1 MIGWWAWLASWV
13 FMSFGGERRV
23 IEMGMLVFVSVAA
36 AAWLGLKWVF
46 KELEAHLD
54 SGDDHHP
61 D

>member
-1 MIGWWAWLASWV
+1 
-13 FMSFGGERRV
+13 MSFGEERRV
-23 IEMGMLVFVSVAA
+23 IEMGVLVFVSAAA

-54 SGDDHHP
+54 SGDDRHP